1 MGSTFLPINH
11 GMGNMTANKNQQLA
25 WTDYVAL
32 TLLILGFVFTA

>member
-1 MGSTFLPINH
+1 MADRPE
-11 GMGNMTANKNQQLA
+11 GMGNMTANKNQINFA